1 MNGSETLSSSAVPDT
16 DTARNT
22 LKKELDKT
30 EELFDISLITEE
42 EKQKVRD
49 KALGIN
55 SS

>member
-22 LKKELDKT
+22 LKKELDKI